1 MFFRQERKRVSLS
14 FKGEKKLTQPYHKDE
29 CDLNKIF
36 KRFRNINEVINA
48 YDSSGAMYGDFSV
61 VTDFRSA
68 IERVRDAEDVFA
80 RFPAQVREQFGSVAG
95 FLDAF
100 GDVNKHEILRELGFL
115 RQSSSQEMQQEA
127 KQDTAT
133 E

>member
-1 MFFRQERKRVSLS
+1 
-14 FKGEKKLTQPYHKDE
+14 
-29 CDLNKIF
+29 
-36 KRFRNINEVINA
+36 
-48 YDSSGAMYGDFSV
+48 MYGDFSV